1 METVEVIT
9 SVQRR
14 RRWTGQEKKRIVE
27 EAEQPGMS
35 ISFVARKY
43 GIHPNQLFSW
53 RRLAHEGAFTAV
65 RAGEEVVPLSEVKEL
80 RNEVREL
87 QRLLGKKTM
96 EVEILKDAV
105 RIAREK
111 KLISRVPLLEKDDTL

>member
-14 RRWTGQEKKRIVE
+14 RRWSAQDKKAFVE

-35 ISFVARKY
+35 ISAVARKY
-43 GIHPNQLFSW
+43 GIHPNQIFRW
-53 RRLAHEGAFTAV
+53 RKLVQEGAFTAI
-65 RAGEEVVPLSEVKEL
+65 RAGEEVVPLSEMKEL
-80 RNEVREL
+80 RAHVREL
-87 QRLLGKKTM
+87 ERLLGKKTM
-96 EVEILKDAV
+96 EVEILRDAI

-111 KLISRVPLLEKDDTL
+111 KLISRVPLLGKDDTR